1 MKEKMINRRINT
13 SNEDLEMLET
23 HLAGTLKRVAPPND
37 IIQRL
42 RGRITMLPVRETI
55 TLRLRDWRTLFFV
68 FGGVMSGMLLLV
80 TVARAFYYFIGRRT
94 AI

>member
-1 MKEKMINRRINT
+1 MKEKMINRRTNT
-13 SNEDLEMLET
+13 SNEELELLET
-23 HLAGTLKRVAPPND
+23 HLAGTLKRVAPPSD

-42 RGRITMLPVRETI
+42 RGRISMLPVRETI
-55 TLRLRDWRTLFFV
+55 TIKLRDWRTLFFV

-80 TVARAFYYFIGRRT
+80 TVARAFYYLVSRRN